1 MKIGVYPGTFD
12 PITNGHLDI
21 IKRATKI
28 FDKLY
33 VLVATNINKKTLFS
47 VDERINLIK
56 EVTKDIEN
64 VEVVSS
70 SLLTVDFAKQVGA
83 SAMIRGLRMVSD
95 FEYEDIEFGTIRL
108 GFSNNQLCY
117 IEHRI
122 YNIDFLDKDNISLTM
137 EYLKKKYG
145 EPKEN
150 LNYEDFDGG
159 KYYWGEMKSKFMIIE
174 PCAEDYIKIHIG
186 DSSLDPVVAECYR
199 ELLLN

>member
-95 FEYEDIEFGTIRL
+95 FEYELQLATFNKHLNNDIETVFIM
-108 GFSNNQLCY
+108 SSHEY
-117 IEHRI
+117 S
-122 YNIDFLDKDNISLTM
+122 FLSSSTVKEIASYSSDISAFVPEVVVTA
-137 EYLKKKYG
+137 LKEK
-145 EPKEN
+145 
-150 LNYEDFDGG
+150 
-159 KYYWGEMKSKFMIIE
+159 
-174 PCAEDYIKIHIG
+174 IK
-186 DSSLDPVVAECYR
+186 
-199 ELLLN
+199 

>member
-95 FEYEDIEFGTIRL
+95 FEYELQLATFNKHLNNDIETVFIM
-108 GFSNNQLCY
+108 SSHEY
-117 IEHRI
+117 S
-122 YNIDFLDKDNISLTM
+122 FLSSSTVKEIASYSSDISAFVP
-137 EYLKKKYG
+137 EV
-145 EPKEN
+145 
-150 LNYEDFDGG
+150 
-159 KYYWGEMKSKFMIIE
+159 
-174 PCAEDYIKIHIG
+174 
-186 DSSLDPVVAECYR
+186 VVAALKEKI
-199 ELLLN
+199 NNK